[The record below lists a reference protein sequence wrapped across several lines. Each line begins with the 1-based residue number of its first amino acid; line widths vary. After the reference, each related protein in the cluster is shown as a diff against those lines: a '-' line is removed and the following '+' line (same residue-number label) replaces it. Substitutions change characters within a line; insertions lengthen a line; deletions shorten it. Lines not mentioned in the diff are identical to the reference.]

1 MEVNYI
7 RVVEST
13 FNRLCFT
20 SIQKLLMD
28 PKVCLIKRI
37 CLPPS
42 AMDYRF
48 QTLNV
53 KKKKNKENAL
63 GWIIKVLKKS
73 SKEETYFDFGHSI
86 T

>member
-7 RVVEST
+7 RLVEST

-53 KKKKNKENAL
+53 KKKKKKQGKCIGLDNQGAKE
-63 GWIIKVLKKS
+63 K
-73 SKEETYFDFGHSI
+73 
-86 T
+86 